1 MKIAK
6 LFQIVTISALFVA
19 TQAASAQLVASFRG
33 GENDANT
40 PPYTGNGTPTHNSVN
55 MTQTLGWSSS
65 SPSEGPYFAG
75 GLVSGSTES
84 YDFDPSKNQNWNAAI
99 QAPWVMTT
107 NFSLQVSAT
116 IAGGNAD
123 TLTHTLVNVG
133 NTVNGFGIVIN
144 NNRVYGLLN
153 GISLIGAGFVPAFDN
168 ATVYT
173 FRLDNVAG
181 VNTFYVNGV
190 ASGSTLVAAA
200 FTPTTAFSIGSM
212 ITPGYA
218 GLANVWK
225 GGKLDEIT
233 LTVIPEPATGALM
246 TGALVMLAV
255 LRRRRTAK
263 N

>member
-1 MKIAK
+1 MKKITFLKIAI
-6 LFQIVTISALFVA
+6 LGTLVVGAPMANAQIL
-19 TQAASAQLVASFRG
+19 ASFRG
-33 GENDANT
+33 GEDDTNT

-55 MTQTLGWSSS
+55 MTQTLGWSSA
-65 SPSEGPYFAG
+65 SPTQGPYFAG

-84 YDFDPSKNQNWNAAI
+84 YDFDSSQNQNWNGAI
-99 QAPWVMTT
+99 QAPWVVTT

-133 NTVNGFGIVIN
+133 NTANGFGIVIN

-153 GISLIGAGFVPAFDN
+153 GIALIGAGFLPSFDN

-190 ASGSTLVAAA
+190 ASGSSLTAAA

-212 ITPGYA
+212 IQPGYA
-218 GLANVWK
+218 GLSNVWK

-233 LTVIPEPATGALM
+233 LTAIPEPASM
-246 TGALVMLAV
+246 ALVAAGFGFLAFG
-255 LRRRRTAK
+255 RRRRV
-263 N
+263 